1 MNRYLTLVLFLL
13 FTVGGGLLTGLYNMP
28 GEWYQGLVKPSFNPP
43 PWLFGPVWTILYV
56 LIAFAGWRTWQRRAE
71 GPAMQVWF
79 AQMVLNFA
87 WSPVFFTAHAIGF
100 ALAILVMMW
109 VLIAWFIWLSWDRDR
124 IAAYA
129 FIPYFAWVS
138 FAGLLNASIWILN

>member
-1 MNRYLTLVLFLL
+1 MNRYLTLALFLL

-138 FAGLLNASIWILN
+138 FAGLLNASIWMLN

>member
-1 MNRYLTLVLFLL
+1 MNRYLTLALFLL

-87 WSPVFFTAHAIGF
+87 WSPVFFTAHAIDVP
-100 ALAILVMMW
+100 L
-109 VLIAWFIWLSWDRDR
+109 D
-124 IAAYA
+124 
-129 FIPYFAWVS
+129 
-138 FAGLLNASIWILN
+138 

>member
-1 MNRYLTLVLFLL
+1 MNRYLTLALFLL